1 MYLLQ
6 TNIPLPPQLSP
17 DSLAVKEAQLQEILK
32 NTPPDQ
38 LLPMLGEHL
47 LQFGIKVLAALV
59 IYGVGAWIISLIR
72 KAVKRSF
79 VRHKTEPTL
88 ASFTDSLVTIGLWV
102 VLIVLV
108 IGALGVNTT
117 SLAAL
122 LAAGGMAIGMALSG
136 TLQNFAG
143 GIMLLVFKP
152 FKVGDFIE
160 ALGYSGTVTE
170 LTIVNTKL
178 LTPDNR
184 VIILPNGAL
193 SSGNI
198 SNINQKQ
205 IRRIEVTVSV
215 SYGSD
220 AQVVKDSLLDIV
232 KQQPLFIDATTPGAA
247 DPFVALKELADSSV
261 NFIVRAWV
269 QVPDYWTALFWLNEN
284 IYTQLPQKG
293 ISFPFPQL
301 DLHIKQN

>member
-136 TLQNFAG
+136 TVQNFAG

>member
-6 TNIPLPPQLSP
+6 ANIPLPPQLSP